1 MSPPGDN
8 FIIQRHKMI
17 RRVKKLWLKDINTSL
32 FYTPGDAFKDENSIY
47 MDEYAITHIVGYM
60 TDILDKR
67 YEKML
72 KEETIS
78 FEEVEY
84 YTSCQNVDGV
94 FWCLQDLL
102 KEWRKKYTGSAGRLE
117 FIAKNKQSIHSE
129 VVAKKTDDG
138 IKRLSE
144 FPVPIGQKTLTEITA
159 AWSPLYP
166 LEQVQR
172 VIDDMRYWGAKE
184 IVMSRC
190 ANVYKNVLRGA
201 WAKIK
206 SYGGEITM
214 ELVKRLWEECNESIE
229 MCADGHVGRIIN
241 VFIGFDTDIKVKTKS
256 DFQDAV
262 SKIASTNLAL
272 DMKIQEANKLMD
284 EYNIAKEE
292 RQAWLDAF

>member
-1 MSPPGDN
+1 MSSPGDD
-8 FIIQRHKMI
+8 FVIQRHKMI
-17 RRVKKLWLKDINTSL
+17 RRVKKLWNKDVNTSL
-32 FYTPGDAFKDENSIY
+32 FYTPGDAFKDEKSIY

-60 TDILDKR
+60 TDVLDKR

-72 KEETIS
+72 IEETIS

-84 YTSCQNVDGV
+84 YASCQNIDDVYWAV
-94 FWCLQDLL
+94 QDLL
-102 KEWRKKYTGSAGRLE
+102 EKWRKKYTGSAGRLE

-129 VVAKKTDDG
+129 VVVKKTDDG

-166 LEQVQR
+166 LEEVHS
-172 VIDDMRYWGAKE
+172 VIQDMRYWGAKE
-184 IVMSRC
+184 TVMSRNK
-190 ANVYKNVLRGA
+190 NVYKNVLRGA

-206 SYGGEITM
+206 SYQGEMAI
-214 ELVKRLWEECNESIE
+214 ELMRRLWEESNESIE

-241 VFIGFDTDIKVKTKS
+241 VFIGFDADIKVKTIS
-256 DFQDAV
+256 DFQDEI
-262 SKIASTNLAL
+262 SKISSMNVELNV
-272 DMKIQEANKLMD
+272 KIDEANKLMD
-284 EYNIAKEE
+284 EYNIPMEE